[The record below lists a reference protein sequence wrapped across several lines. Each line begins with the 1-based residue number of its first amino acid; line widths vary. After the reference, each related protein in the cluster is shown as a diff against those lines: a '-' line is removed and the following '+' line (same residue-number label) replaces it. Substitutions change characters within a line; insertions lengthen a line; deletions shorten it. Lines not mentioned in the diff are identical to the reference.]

1 MWPWKQKKQPLP
13 STSEEELATARKSY
27 ESLVN
32 RQLKAGVPR
41 QVIWNQ
47 LMAMKPR
54 GLANLTARAEAES
67 AVARVMVDR
76 NLKGKELEK
85 RGKIDQAIP
94 LYEANLV
101 DRFGGTH
108 PYERLRI
115 IYTKRQDYRNA
126 IRVCQAYIDLANQR
140 EVNARLKPKFAAHI
154 KKLNA
159 QAQKA

>member
-1 MWPWKQKKQPLP
+1 MWPWKKKTQPLP
-13 STSEEELATARKSY
+13 GSYEEELVAARKHF

-32 RQLKAGVPR
+32 HELKRGVPR

-47 LMAMKPR
+47 LTAMKLK

-67 AVARVMVDR
+67 AVAKVMVDR
-76 NLKGKELEK
+76 NLKGKDLEK